1 MSKKEPLSKWMIEA
15 IVEFTIKTFQ
25 EQQEMYRKKVHDK
38 KLHKTKLLLEHYR
51 ELMAQSENA
60 IYEASQ
66 CDEDVY
72 DVLSM
77 LTGQGSGEKMY
88 IESIKRNAVRTR
100 LMLEHVRKA
109 LDDYQIFC
117 KRSKKDEEMRRYRT
131 IMRLYIEE
139 EPWEYQDIAEEE
151 MVDVSTVYKDVK
163 AAVKRLAPRIF
174 GVDVLF

>member
-15 IVEFTIKTFQ
+15 IVEFTIKTYQ
-25 EQQEMYRKKVHDK
+25 EQQELYRKKVHDK

-51 ELMAQSENA
+51 ELRAQSDNA

-66 CDEDVY
+66 CEEDVY
-72 DVLSM
+72 DVLS
-77 LTGQGSGEKMY
+77 LLSQGSGEKLY

-109 LDDYQIFC
+109 LDDYEIFC
-117 KRSKKDEEMRRYRT
+117 KRSKKDEEMRRFRT
-131 IMRLYIEE
+131 IMHLYIEE
-139 EPWEYQDIAEEE
+139 EPWDFQEVAEEE

>member
-1 MSKKEPLSKWMIEA
+1 MGKKDPLSANTIKS
-15 IVEFTIKTFQ
+15 IVELTIKTFQ
-25 EQQEMYRKKVHDK
+25 EQQELSRKKAYDK

-51 ELMAQSENA
+51 ELTMQSNNA

-72 DVLSM
+72 DVLSL
-77 LTGQGSGEKMY
+77 LTQGSGEKVY

-109 LDDYQIFC
+109 LDDYESFC
-117 KRSKKDEEMRRYRT
+117 KRTKKEEEMRRYRT
-131 IMRLYIEE
+131 VMRLYIEE
-139 EPWEYQDIAEEE
+139 EPWEYSEIAEEE
-151 MVDVSTVYKDVK
+151 MVDISTVYKDVK
-163 AAVKRLAPRIF
+163 AAIKRLSPRIF

>member
-1 MSKKEPLSKWMIEA
+1 MSKKEALTKWMIEA
-15 IVEFTIKTFQ
+15 IVEYTIKIFQ
-25 EQQEMYRKKVHDK
+25 EQQELYRKKVHDK

-51 ELMAQSENA
+51 ELWVHSESA
-60 IYEASQ
+60 IFEASQ
-66 CDEDVY
+66 CEEDVY
-72 DVLSM
+72 DVLSL
-77 LTGQGSGEKMY
+77 LTQGSGEKLY

-100 LMLEHVRKA
+100 LMLEHVKKA
-109 LDDYQIFC
+109 LDDYEIFC
-117 KRSKKDEEMRRYRT
+117 KRSKKDEEMRRFRT

-139 EPWEYQDIAEEE
+139 EPWEYQEIAEEE

>member
-1 MSKKEPLSKWMIEA
+1 MSKKESLTKWQVEA
-15 IVEFTIKTFQ
+15 IVEQTIKTYN
-25 EQQEMYRKKVHDK
+25 EQQEMTRKKVHDK
-38 KLHKTKLLLEHYR
+38 KLYKTKLLLEHYR
-51 ELMAQSENA
+51 ELLAQSDNA

-72 DVLSM
+72 DVLTM
-77 LTGQGSGEKMY
+77 LTGQRSGEKLY

-109 LDDYQIFC
+109 LDDYEIYC
-117 KRSKKDEEMRRYRT
+117 KRTKKDEEMRRYRT
-131 IMRLYIEE
+131 ITRLYIEE
-139 EPWEYQDIAEEE
+139 EPWECQDIAAEE

-163 AAVKRLAPRIF
+163 AAIKRLSPRIF